1 MHIIN
6 NLKIKMLIGINIL
19 VLKNIFIMFLSR
31 KVIVSSCDNI
41 ELSLIVITQLIN
53 LMQKIIMTYKNMII
67 QLRSYINVLIFK
79 IALS

>member
-1 MHIIN
+1 MHIVN
-6 NLKIKMLIGINIL
+6 NLKIKILININIL

>member
-1 MHIIN
+1 
-6 NLKIKMLIGINIL
+6 MLIDINIL

>member
-6 NLKIKMLIGINIL
+6 NLKIKMLIDINIL